1 MSLTSPDGRRTE
13 RVATTAGD
21 ASWVVA
27 GQRLSPGR
35 WTAQV
40 RAARPGLADARSTYH
55 WTVPDPRARAV
66 TGWSARTLSTWTG
79 PVAVSLLLAVLLFA
93 ASLVGVRRRVAI
105 RVPQQDVAE
114 QLDRVTAQR
123 EESHAGGREL

>member
-1 MSLTSPDGRRTE
+1 
-13 RVATTAGD
+13 
-21 ASWVVA
+21 
-27 GQRLSPGR
+27 LS
-35 WTAQV
+35 
-40 RAARPGLADARSTYH
+40 S
-55 WTVPDPRARAV
+55 
-66 TGWSARTLSTWTG
+66 WTG
-79 PVAVSLLLAVLLFA
+79 PVAVSLLLAVVLFA